1 MITCIEGRMVENNK
15 EKTFNQDVTTSS
27 PEAKQASISLPFGP
41 EAKSGGL
48 VGKIKQQA
56 ESMFAGN
63 MPSHAWEHTQRVF
76 RLCRHIGA
84 VEGVDMDVLLMAAC
98 LHDIGRVYQDASDGK
113 VCHAEKGVELAR
125 PIIEPLPLAEGRK
138 INLLHCI
145 HAHRFRKPPAPETV
159 EARVLFDADKLD
171 AIGAV
176 GVARAYLFAG
186 EVGARLH
193 NPDVDV
199 ENTRP
204 YTSEDTGFREFKVKL
219 SKIKDG
225 MLTRE
230 GAGMAEAR
238 HAFMAAFFDRLQAEY
253 RGEA

>member
-1 MITCIEGRMVENNK
+1 MPFDPEVEPG
-15 EKTFNQDVTTSS
+15 F
-27 PEAKQASISLPFGP
+27 
-41 EAKSGGL
+41 L
-48 VGKIKQQA
+48 VAQVERQA
-56 ESMFAGN
+56 EAMFASARG
-63 MPSHAWEHTQRVF
+63 SHAWEHTLRVLA
-76 RLCRHIGA
+76 LCRHIGLA
-84 VEGVDMDVLLMAAC
+84 EGVDMDVLLMAAC
-98 LHDIGRVYQDASDGK
+98 LHDIGRVYQDTSDGR
-113 VCHAEKGVELAR
+113 VCHAAKGVELAR
-125 PIIEPLPLAEGRK
+125 PLIEPLPVAEERK
-138 INLLHCI
+138 ANILHCI
-145 HAHRFRKPPAPETV
+145 QAHRFRKPPDPDTA

-199 ENTRP
+199 ADTRS

-219 SKIKDG
+219 SKIKAR

-230 GAGMAEAR
+230 GARMAAKR
-238 HAFMAAFFDRLQAEY
+238 HAFMAAFFRRLEAEH

>member
-1 MITCIEGRMVENNK
+1 MNYLLNATGKPDTRHPTPE
-15 EKTFNQDVTTSS
+15 TSTLVD
-27 PEAKQASISLPFGP
+27 QI
-41 EAKSGGL
+41 KS
-48 VGKIKQQA
+48 KA
-56 ESMFAGN
+56 EQMFASARG
-63 MPSHAWEHTQRVF
+63 SHAWEHTQRVYQ
-76 RLCRHIGA
+76 LCRHIGA
-84 VEGVDMDVLLMAAC
+84 VEGADMEVLLMAAS
-98 LHDIGRVYQDASDGK
+98 LHDIGRVYQDNSDGK

-125 PIIEPLPLAEGRK
+125 PIIEPLPIAGDRK
-138 INLLHCI
+138 NNVLHCI
-145 HAHRFRKPPAPETV
+145 QAHRFRKPPMPETA

-204 YTSEDTGFREFKVKL
+204 YTSEDTGYREFKVKL

-225 MLTRE
+225 MQTRE
-230 GAGMAEAR
+230 GGRMAAAR
-238 HAFMAAFFDRLQAEY
+238 HAFMTAFFERLQAEH
-253 RGEA
+253 RGDE

>member
-1 MITCIEGRMVENNK
+1 M
-15 EKTFNQDVTTSS
+15 
-27 PEAKQASISLPFGP
+27 
-41 EAKSGGL
+41 
-48 VGKIKQQA
+48 
-56 ESMFAGN
+56 
-63 MPSHAWEHTQRVF
+63 
-76 RLCRHIGA
+76 
-84 VEGVDMDVLLMAAC
+84 LLMARKMLRIHPLTA
-98 LHDIGRVYQDASDGK
+98 DRR
-113 VCHAEKGVELAR
+113 EN
-125 PIIEPLPLAEGRK
+125 II
-138 INLLHCI
+138 HCI
-145 HAHRFRKPPAPETV
+145 AAHRFRRGEAPRTL

-204 YTSEDTGFREFKVKL
+204 YTSEDTGYREFKVKL

-230 GAGMAEAR
+230 GGRMAAAR
-238 HAFMAAFFDRLQAEY
+238 HAFMTAFFERLQAEHK
-253 RGEA
+253 GDA

>member
-1 MITCIEGRMVENNK
+1 MNDALIA
-15 EKTFNQDVTTSS
+15 TSEPDTRHLQ
-27 PEAKQASISLPFGP
+27 PETDL
-41 EAKSGGL
+41 L
-48 VGKIKQQA
+48 VDPGSMLAQVCEQA
-56 ESMFAGN
+56 EKLLASARG
-63 MPSHAWEHTQRVF
+63 SHAWEHTQRVF
-76 RLCRHIGA
+76 QLCRHIGA
-84 VEGVDMDVLLMAAC
+84 VEGADMEVLQLAAC
-98 LHDIGRVYQDASDGK
+98 LHDIGRSYQDTSDGK

-125 PIIEPLPLAEGRK
+125 PIIEPLPIAGGRK
-138 INLLHCI
+138 ENVMHCI
-145 HAHRFRKPPAPETV
+145 HAHRFRKPPVPETV

-204 YTSEDTGFREFKVKL
+204 YTREDTGYREFKVKL

-230 GAGMAEAR
+230 GARMAAAR
-238 HAFMAAFFDRLQAEY
+238 HAFMAAFFERLQQEH
-253 RGEA
+253 RGDA